1 MWIILSIILVAFV
14 GIAVTS
20 WLNNKIDNALLDAE
34 NEYFG
39 DWEND

>member
-1 MWIILSIILVAFV
+1 MWIVLTIIFAAFV
-14 GIAVTS
+14 GIAFTS
-20 WLNNKIDNALLDAE
+20 WLTNKINNELLDAE

>member
-1 MWIILSIILVAFV
+1 MWVVVTIVVVALAGV
-14 GIAVTS
+14 AVTS